1 MMTGILLLMARILE
15 SSSSM
20 HAWIDSFYI
29 DGVVK
34 GQIETAQL
42 MDKIPVLYI
51 LLVILGILELMMV
64 KSSGIRHI
72 KMFSKN
78 KQTNAVVF
86 LMPALVIYVWEG
98 FIRRNILSE
107 IIKMVIPKERQLMNI
122 LPDIILVIK
131 YSLTGHG

>member
-1 MMTGILLLMARILE
+1 
-15 SSSSM
+15 
-20 HAWIDSFYI
+20 
-29 DGVVK
+29 
-34 GQIETAQL
+34 

-98 FIRRNILSE
+98 FYKKEYIVRNY
-107 IIKMVIPKERQLMNI
+107 KKW
-122 LPDIILVIK
+122 
-131 YSLTGHG
+131 

>member
-1 MMTGILLLMARILE
+1 
-15 SSSSM
+15 
-20 HAWIDSFYI
+20 
-29 DGVVK
+29 
-34 GQIETAQL
+34 
-42 MDKIPVLYI
+42 
-51 LLVILGILELMMV
+51 MV